1 MLSSFVCNRWT
12 ITVSCLETEYIKA
25 SSQYRKWKW
34 KKRTWWLLIR
44 CNCLLPTCKCGR
56 DALPDALFLQSFDTA
71 GWLTERQRQTF
82 AYYRSW
88 SVAPNSPDLNSSEDK
103 ICSITSIRQHVYE
116 TSINNIDKLKQQLTE
131 VWSRLQQNIVDAATG
146 KCRKRLQACV
156 CTQWKHF
163 EHLLYDYRKFS
174 LSSRLNVFINVRLTK
189 WVFEWRENVS

>member
-1 MLSSFVCNRWT
+1 MHFQMPYSFSPLT
-12 ITVSCLETEYIKA
+12 
-25 SSQYRKWKW
+25 
-34 KKRTWWLLIR
+34 LLVDWQ
-44 CNCLLPTCKCGR
+44 NVM
-56 DALPDALFLQSFDTA
+56 
-71 GWLTERQRQTF
+71 TF

-189 WVFEWRENVS
+189 WVSEWRENVSQRALNSLTVLSEIPSLVSSSHHADV